1 MKKNTL
7 RTSVALLPLL
17 ALALPGHGQSTPLPA
32 TSTAGSNNSTTEEV
46 VALPEFSVSS
56 EKADRYRAED
66 TVSLARV
73 AGALIDTP
81 VSINVVPKELIQDL
95 GANSTYEASRY
106 MAGVSNGRGAGT
118 AGGINDR
125 TNFRGFESQ
134 TRTVDNFS
142 STFIPGTSTS
152 IDTFEPAFIERVEIV
167 LGPDAILNPTGTPGG
182 SMNVVSKSPLFNQQG
197 YIEAQVGNYSAQK
210 FTIDTTGPIPVFGG
224 NKLAY
229 RVIAT
234 GQDTKTY
241 IPGDYKKYDLAVEL
255 AYKFN
260 AHDILTFKYFG
271 VDFRA
276 NSNASAPNDN
286 GWLVYDS
293 SSLFGQTLSKSPQTA
308 GVKYNGNN
316 GVDTNSSTQERTNTL
331 QLVYTGTLFDLISV
345 RLGGQLLQHHNIG
358 DSAFPTGATGTAFA
372 NSNSSPSETFDL
384 NTGQVNGLTLGGSPF
399 VFDPTAVT
407 EVWRYNNSYD
417 YMYQFEND
425 YAANFNVQGVSIQPI
440 AGVSFQHDTHPFN
453 RTGTATMPQ
462 ANLLAGDYNA
472 PRPDIHL
479 FTFGNRSRSEATQRQ
494 LYGVVKTGFIQ
505 DHVFLMGGATRE
517 WVYSQSYTYNPSLTA
532 IVANG
537 ALPPL
542 NGFKDSYIGSVLV
555 KPVDHVSLY
564 YTFSTN
570 NSVTALNPGGG
581 ITVPLWSQGRE
592 HEFGFKSEWLNQRL
606 SINGDHF
613 QMAQTNVSTPN
624 PLANIDPVHQP
635 GNIFTNNANHG
646 FELNV
651 IGGVTKNLSLIASY
665 TRMKYRDAFG
675 RRVRNV
681 PDDMENLLAN
691 YHFTQGA
698 LKNFNIFGAVERMG
712 QTAGESQTGFNSN
725 GVTRQVGFYVAAWT
739 VFNAGAGY
747 TIDRYRFNL
756 NVDNVLNSKFA
767 WEPASR
773 LSVSP
778 YPGITVRLT
787 TTVKF

>member
-1 MKKNTL
+1 
-7 RTSVALLPLL
+7 
-17 ALALPGHGQSTPLPA
+17 
-32 TSTAGSNNSTTEEV
+32 
-46 VALPEFSVSS
+46 
-56 EKADRYRAED
+56 
-66 TVSLARV
+66 
-73 AGALIDTP
+73 
-81 VSINVVPKELIQDL
+81 
-95 GANSTYEASRY
+95 
-106 MAGVSNGRGAGT
+106 
-118 AGGINDR
+118 
-125 TNFRGFESQ
+125 
-134 TRTVDNFS
+134 
-142 STFIPGTSTS
+142 
-152 IDTFEPAFIERVEIV
+152 
-167 LGPDAILNPTGTPGG
+167 
-182 SMNVVSKSPLFNQQG
+182 MNVVSKSPLFKQEN
-197 YIEAQVGNYSAQK
+197 YIEAEVGNYSAQK
-210 FTIDTTGPIPVFGG
+210 ATIDTTGPIPIFGG

-229 RVIAT
+229 RLIAT

-241 IPGDYKKYDLAVEL
+241 IPGNYKKSDVAAEL
-255 AYKFN
+255 SYKFN
-260 AHDILTFKYFG
+260 DHDILTFKYFG

-286 GWLVYDS
+286 GWLVYDA
-293 SSLFGQTLSKSPQTA
+293 SSLFGNTLSNHPQTA

-345 RLGGQLLQHHNIG
+345 RLGGQFLQHHNIG
-358 DSAFPTGATGTAFA
+358 DSAYPTGATGTAFA
-372 NSNSSPSETFDL
+372 NSNASPSETFDQ
-384 NTGQVNGLTLGGSPF
+384 NTGQVNGITLNGAPF
-399 VFDPTAVT
+399 VFDPTTVT

-417 YMYQFEND
+417 YMHQFEND
-425 YAANFNVQGVSIQPI
+425 YAANFHPYGVSIQPI
-440 AGVSFQHDTHPFN
+440 AGWSFQHDSHPFG

-472 PRPDIHL
+472 PRPGITQ
-479 FTFGNRSRSEATQRQ
+479 FTFSNRSRSEATQRQ
-494 LYGVVKTGFIQ
+494 LYGVVKTGFFQ
-505 DHVFLMGGATRE
+505 DHVFIMGGATRE

-555 KPVDHVSLY
+555 KPVDHIALY

-581 ITVPLWSQGRE
+581 ITIPLWSQGRE
-592 HEFGFKSEWLNQRL
+592 HEFGFKTEWLNQRL

-635 GNIFTNNANHG
+635 GNIFTNNTNQG
-646 FELNV
+646 FEINA
-651 IGGVTKNLSLIASY
+651 IGGVTKNLSVIASF

-681 PDDMENLLAN
+681 PDEMANLLAN
-691 YHFTQGA
+691 YHFVDGP
-698 LKNFNIFGAVERMG
+698 LKNFNVFGAVERMG

-725 GVTRQVGFYVAAWT
+725 GVARQVGFYVAPWT
-739 VFNAGAGY
+739 IFNAGAGY
-747 TIDRYRFNL
+747 TVDRYQFNL
-756 NVDNVLNSKFA
+756 NVDNVLNSKYA

-778 YPGITVRLT
+778 YPGITFRLS